1 LDNESHRRGN
11 SGMLTSNGKF
21 WTRQRKW
28 KWIRALVLLLLLYVI
43 LHWFE
48 HSQVYFPTKRL
59 AAEAVT
65 LGRPYEDVY
74 FKARD
79 GVQLNGWFFP
89 ASTNSSR
96 SRLAILLFHGNAGNI
111 GDRLD
116 HFKILLTTG
125 ANLFAIDYHGYGRSG
140 GKPGEAATYLDGLA
154 AHGWLVQRG
163 FAPTNII
170 ALGESLGGGVAS
182 ELALGEPLGGL
193 ILQSTYTSI
202 PAVGAELFPW
212 LPVRLLAT
220 IKYDTCAKLPHIH
233 VPVLILHSRGD
244 TMIRFHH
251 AEQNFAAANEPKMI
265 WELQGDHN
273 DALEARAQYLE
284 GLEKFLR
291 LIETGVPRTQ
301 AR

>member
-1 LDNESHRRGN
+1 ME
-11 SGMLTSNGKF
+11 TTKTPF
-21 WTRQRKW
+21 WTGQRKW
-28 KWIRALVLLLLLYVI
+28 KWIRALGLLLLLYVM
-43 LHWFE
+43 LRWFE
-48 HSQVYFPTKRL
+48 HSQVYFPTKQMGTEIGAL
-59 AAEAVT
+59 A
-65 LGRPYEDVY
+65 RPAEDVY

-79 GVQLNGWFFP
+79 GVRLNGWFFP
-89 ASTNSSR
+89 ANSNSPR
-96 SRLAILLFHGNAGNI
+96 SHLAIVLFHGNAGNI

-116 HFKILLTTG
+116 HFAMLLETG
-125 ANLFAIDYHGYGRSG
+125 ANLFAIDYHGYGRSE
-140 GKPGEAATYLDGLA
+140 GKPGETETYLDAQA
-154 AHGWLVQRG
+154 AHAWLVQRG

-202 PAVGAELFPW
+202 PDIGAELFPW

-220 IKYDTCAKLPHIH
+220 IKYDTRAKLAHIRI
-233 VPVLILHSRGD
+233 PVLVMHSRED

-251 AEQNFAAANEPKMI
+251 AEKNFAAANEPKMI

-273 DALEARAQYLE
+273 FVLDAGRAEYIKGVE
-284 GLEKFLR
+284 EFLR
-291 LIETGVPRTQ
+291 LVETHGQKGV